1 MANTPVDQL
10 DFDLI
15 KKSLRDYLRGQETF
29 KDYDFEGSTLNI
41 ILDLLAYNTHYQAF
55 YANMVANEAFLDSAR
70 KRASVV
76 SLAKHLNY
84 TPRSTK
90 SARINVDIE
99 YLVNNTEDI
108 RTANLRSKSGSLT
121 IPRGTKFTT
130 RGQNGDTVT
139 FNTLSDHRVEVFGN
153 QFVARNVTIYE
164 GAFKSESYIVN
175 TRDTNQRFLITDKN
189 VDVDTILLRVA
200 KSVSN
205 TANIDEVWQKA
216 TDITELSGDSTVFF
230 LQEAEDQTWEI
241 YFGDGIIGRALENG
255 NLITIVY
262 LSSKGTLGNGVGST
276 DSENTPTFSVVDEV
290 YKATVVVND
299 EGKPQPSYGGES
311 PEEVESVKYYAPR
324 SYQAQDRA
332 VTKDDYLALLARDY
346 SLRSESFLVWGG
358 EENDPPQYGKVFI
371 SIKPKNSPKL
381 SITEKQSIAR
391 TVLRDRSILTV
402 TPEVVDPDITYIV
415 PKVKVYFDSS
425 KTFVTSTEMSTS
437 LRNRTIEF
445 GDENLN
451 KFGSNF
457 RASKFL
463 ATIDRMDTSINS
475 SNVDLV
481 LEKVIEPVLGQSFPY
496 TINFDNPLKH
506 PIDGYPSILES
517 TAFYYIDYASTSANK
532 PSVVA
537 YFDDDGYGKVRIY
550 KLVNGNKVYLVDNVG
565 TINYETGKI
574 SLKNF
579 APISILDGSSE
590 IRISVIPNRNDIFVR
605 RNQVLEFNDDK
616 IQVDV
621 YEEKTV
627 IDRGASDRGFP
638 FNT

>member
-1 MANTPVDQL
+1 
-10 DFDLI
+10 
-15 KKSLRDYLRGQETF
+15 
-29 KDYDFEGSTLNI
+29 
-41 ILDLLAYNTHYQAF
+41 
-55 YANMVANEAFLDSAR
+55 
-70 KRASVV
+70 
-76 SLAKHLNY
+76 
-84 TPRSTK
+84 
-90 SARINVDIE
+90 
-99 YLVNNTEDI
+99 
-108 RTANLRSKSGSLT
+108 
-121 IPRGTKFTT
+121 
-130 RGQNGDTVT
+130 
-139 FNTLSDHRVEVFGN
+139 VFGN

>member
-1 MANTPVDQL
+1 
-10 DFDLI
+10 
-15 KKSLRDYLRGQETF
+15 
-29 KDYDFEGSTLNI
+29 
-41 ILDLLAYNTHYQAF
+41 
-55 YANMVANEAFLDSAR
+55 
-70 KRASVV
+70 
-76 SLAKHLNY
+76 
-84 TPRSTK
+84 
-90 SARINVDIE
+90 
-99 YLVNNTEDI
+99 
-108 RTANLRSKSGSLT
+108 
-121 IPRGTKFTT
+121 
-130 RGQNGDTVT
+130 
-139 FNTLSDHRVEVFGN
+139 
-153 QFVARNVTIYE
+153 
-164 GAFKSESYIVN
+164 
-175 TRDTNQRFLITDKN
+175 
-189 VDVDTILLRVA
+189 
-200 KSVSN
+200 
-205 TANIDEVWQKA
+205 
-216 TDITELSGDSTVFF
+216 
-230 LQEAEDQTWEI
+230 
-241 YFGDGIIGRALENG
+241 
-255 NLITIVY
+255 
-262 LSSKGTLGNGVGST
+262 
-276 DSENTPTFSVVDEV
+276 
-290 YKATVVVND
+290 
-299 EGKPQPSYGGES
+299 
-311 PEEVESVKYYAPR
+311 
-324 SYQAQDRA
+324 